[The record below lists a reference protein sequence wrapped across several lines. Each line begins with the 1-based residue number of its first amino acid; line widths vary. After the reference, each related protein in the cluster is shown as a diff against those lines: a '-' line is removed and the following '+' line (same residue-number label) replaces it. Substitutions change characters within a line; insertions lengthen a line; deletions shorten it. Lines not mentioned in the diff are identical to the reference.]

1 MKVAVFGKP
10 GGGKS
15 TLGKKIADA
24 TGLPLVQ
31 LDLIQFKPGGAR
43 VPDQEFLRLHAAV
56 LAQPRWVLDGFGTRQ
71 TFEAMVR
78 EADVLVYVER
88 ASWVHYWW
96 VTKRFVISPLVKPLG
111 WPPDSPM
118 WESTISSYRN
128 LRSSPRFWSAEF
140 KEHLMARRPAKHV
153 FVVRSRST
161 EAEVLRE
168 LQSIIGARQ
177 EGPQ

>member
-15 TLGKKIADA
+15 TLSQTIADA

-31 LDLIQFKPGGAR
+31 LDLIQFRSGGAR
-43 VPDQEFLRLHAAV
+43 VPNEEFLRLHAEIV
-56 LAQPRWVLDGFGTRQ
+56 AQPRWVLDGFGTRE

-96 VTKRFVISPLVKPLG
+96 VTKRFVASPLVKPLG

-140 KEHLMARRPAKHV
+140 KAQLMALRPAKHV
-153 FVVRSRST
+153 FVVRSRSDET
-161 EAEVLRE
+161 GVLRD
-168 LQSIIGARQ
+168 LQTMIGKQGA
-177 EGPQ
+177 

>member
-1 MKVAVFGKP
+1 M
-10 GGGKS
+10 
-15 TLGKKIADA
+15 
-24 TGLPLVQ
+24 
-31 LDLIQFKPGGAR
+31 
-43 VPDQEFLRLHAAV
+43 HAAV

-168 LQSIIGARQ
+168 LQSIIGNR
-177 EGPQ
+177 GT